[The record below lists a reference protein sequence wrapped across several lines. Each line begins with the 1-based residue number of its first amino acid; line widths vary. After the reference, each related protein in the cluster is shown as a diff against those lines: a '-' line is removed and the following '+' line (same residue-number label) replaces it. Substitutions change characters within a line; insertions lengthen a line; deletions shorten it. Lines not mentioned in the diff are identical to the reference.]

1 MVCNSSFSP
10 SELLSTDEIWSNH
23 SSSIYCS
30 NVHSNFQYAG
40 GEALQGQHRA
50 NNQYSLQVKFEMLG
64 RDSIWSWFLSSN
76 DGQSIITSSADDQI
90 IIYDCEKGT
99 QKRVLNSKKYWKSS
113 ILFMQ
118 SITSASNRYG
128 VDLIHFTQN
137 KGHAVHASTKEND
150 IIRSEKNTLFPNG
163 DNKTSGSIVRL
174 KWGIP
179 VFRYMSLTENK
190 YIRYF
195 GGHDKR
201 VVTMAMNP
209 ADETFLSGRLSVMR
223 CDDIIEEDSDYLN
236 HLFPV

>member
-1 MVCNSSFSP
+1 
-10 SELLSTDEIWSNH
+10 
-23 SSSIYCS
+23 
-30 NVHSNFQYAG
+30 
-40 GEALQGQHRA
+40 
-50 NNQYSLQVKFEMLG
+50 MLG

-99 QKRVLNSKKYWKSS
+99 QKRVLNSKKYWKTS
-113 ILFMQ
+113 ILFIQ
-118 SITSASNRYG
+118 PITSAPNRYG

-163 DNKTSGSIVRL
+163 DNKTSESIVRL

-209 ADETFLSGRLSVMR
+209 ADETFLSGRLSLMR
-223 CDDIIEEDSDYLN
+223 CDDIIEEDSAYLN

>member
-99 QKRVLNSKKYWKSS
+99 QKRVLNSKKYWETS
-113 ILFMQ
+113 ILFIQ
-118 SITSASNRYG
+118 SITSTPNRYG

-163 DNKTSGSIVRL
+163 DDKTEDWNEGTLCSGTCPWRKTSTSATLADTTRELSPWLWIPLMRL
-174 KWGIP
+174 FCLAGCHSWD
-179 VFRYMSLTENK
+179 V
-190 YIRYF
+190 
-195 GGHDKR
+195 
-201 VVTMAMNP
+201 
-209 ADETFLSGRLSVMR
+209 
-223 CDDIIEEDSDYLN
+223 II
-236 HLFPV
+236 

>member
-99 QKRVLNSKKYWKSS
+99 QKRVLNSKKYWKIS
-113 ILFMQ
+113 ILFIQ
-118 SITSASNRYG
+118 SITSTPNRYG

-150 IIRSEKNTLFPNG
+150 IIRSEENTLFPNG
-163 DNKTSGSIVRL
+163 DNKTSESIVRL

-209 ADETFLSGRLSVMR
+209 ADETFLSGRLLPHEMW
-223 CDDIIEEDSDYLN
+223 
-236 HLFPV
+236 